1 MPGKENEGGF
11 RAASNIYFLCRNRG
25 VCACVCACAHVRVCT
40 RARMCVRCS
49 VMSDS
54 LQPHGLYELNLE
66 RLTELYT
73 LTIYVL
79 FVLYI
84 IYINKKL
91 YT

>member
-1 MPGKENEGGF
+1 MLGGERQRLERRMREVF
-11 RAASNIYFLCRNRG
+11 GLLVTSISCAGAG
-25 VCACVCACAHVRVCT
+25 VCVCT
-40 RARMCVRCS
+40 CTRVRMCVRRS

-66 RLTELYT
+66 KLTELYI